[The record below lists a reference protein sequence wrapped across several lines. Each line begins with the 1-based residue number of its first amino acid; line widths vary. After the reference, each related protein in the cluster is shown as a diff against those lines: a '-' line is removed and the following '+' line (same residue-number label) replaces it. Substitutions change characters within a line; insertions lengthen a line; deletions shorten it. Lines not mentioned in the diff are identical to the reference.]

1 MNNMEFYI
9 SRLETL
15 IEESKK
21 SYKNGITLL
30 ITTIIKKVM
39 AEANIDVDINN
50 ESYYAEIMTE
60 EESCNTG
67 DEASNLWY
75 VWAEN
80 IQHYINKC
88 SDELFRSLYEID
100 EGCEIVGEVFTDNSI
115 LFEIQVD
122 GMEFTYEFH
131 NTYNK

>member
-9 SRLETL
+9 SKLETL

-67 DEASNLWY
+67 DEEFNLWDA
-75 VWAEN
+75 WAEN

-88 SDELFRSLYEID
+88 SDELFCSLYEID
-100 EGCEIVGEVFTDNSI
+100 EGCEIVGKVFTDNSI

-122 GMEFTYEFH
+122 GIKFIYEFH